1 MDVLIE
7 WLGKADDLSIA
18 YDAGIQQTQLL
29 PGDIS
34 FGGSLP
40 AIIYPENDNIREVSE
55 VTWEK
60 TVSKADRLDYMMAIC
75 SGTISGLID
84 VFYVGE
90 FSLERANQWGSDKVN
105 KFVKKIAEL
114 QGFKGDDLSDA
125 VKYLE
130 KNFGLAADSVTPD
143 YGGGLQHHLRD
154 FSHHFSLGGLL
165 CSLFTQFT
173 GKVIGTDTSGAI
185 LIVELTDKTFIGK
198 NFEEKILFGTV
209 NWFFHMVSD
218 MAGSKATAGK
228 GTGIPGPLV
237 SLIKELSAL
246 PCFKDKKIGE
256 HEFHV
261 WVSKLFNGTL
271 LAKRDE
277 NGKIIETLKFDLRTE
292 IGILHE
298 IGRQFVPVLINECL
312 VRGLYFIRRLY
323 NAVKE
328 TEIHSVA
335 DLKNIDSS
343 ELLPFNNRVI
353 KRMITIASGTFTAI
367 DTVDAAVRAA
377 IKSKGINPAFF
388 VNFAVRINIVGVG
401 RFIVACKADGQF
413 ITEDIQEAKEQR
425 DKIEKEYEKLISD
438 LKALSLSYEQ
448 MRVLDSL
455 EKLIIEDDIDL
466 TKKEDEKKLKTEWM
480 GKWSTVLTE
489 SLSLVSEA
497 ASDFFLPEAEVIN
510 YLQENEEGPWLY
522 LVAMEAMLFSPYYA
536 IFGDEEKDKDLKK
549 VKSRSKY
556 LTDRFITLQE
566 KISKSDINKIQKAYK
581 RAAGIVTGSTK
592 TVVIGAVGTTAAIAA
607 TGGLAFFFA
616 PAIATAL
623 VGEAAAGLSGA
634 ALVSYSLAAIGGGSL
649 AAGGLGMAGGT
660 AIITGGGALIGML
673 GGTGISAAT
682 TVNLLSDDGYVLSEC
697 CKLISYSKE
706 ILIGKF
712 NNKSEVA
719 EIQAKVQSRLG
730 EVQNQIDSFLAL
742 ADAET
747 DAKKK
752 KEMKLKAKIAKK
764 SSKYLNRTADELGK
778 MIKANKTDFP
788 GKMKQLA
795 LPAKSK
801 ETDGS
806 EKS

>member
-1 MDVLIE
+1 MNVLIE

-29 PGDIS
+29 PENVS

-40 AIIYPENDNIREVSE
+40 AIIYPENDNIREVSG

-90 FSLERANQWGSDKVN
+90 FSLERANQWGSEKVN
-105 KFVKKIAEL
+105 KFIKKIAEL

-125 VKYLE
+125 VEYLE

-173 GKVIGTDTSGAI
+173 GKVIGTDTSGAL

-198 NFEEKILFGTV
+198 NFEEKMLFGTV

-218 MAGSKATAGK
+218 MAGSKKTAGK
-228 GTGIPGPLV
+228 GTGIPGPIV
-237 SLIKELSAL
+237 SLIKELSTL

-298 IGRQFVPVLINECL
+298 VGRQFVPVLINECL

-323 NAVKE
+323 NAIKK
-328 TEIHSVA
+328 TEIHSIA
-335 DLKNIDSS
+335 DLKNIDTS

-413 ITEDIQEAKEQR
+413 ITEDIREAKEQR

-438 LKALSLSYEQ
+438 LKALSLNYDQ

-455 EKLIIEDDIDL
+455 EKLIIEDDIAL
-466 TKKEDEKKLKTEWM
+466 TKKEDEKKLKAEWM
-480 GKWSTVLTE
+480 EKWTSVLTE

-497 ASDFFLPEAEVIN
+497 AAEFFLSETEVIN
-510 YLQENEEGPWLY
+510 YISENEDGPWLY
-522 LVAMEAMLFSPYYA
+522 LVAMEAMLFSPYYS
-536 IFGDEEKDKDLKK
+536 IFGDEEKDADLKK
-549 VKSRSKY
+549 LKNKSKY
-556 LTDRFITLQE
+556 LTDRFIILQE
-566 KISKSDINKIQKAYK
+566 SITKSDLVRLQKAYK
-581 RAAGIVTGSTK
+581 HAAGVVTGSTK

-623 VGEAAAGLSGA
+623 IGEAAAGLSGA

-682 TVNLLSDDGYVLSEC
+682 TVTLLSDDSFVLSEC
-697 CKLISYSKE
+697 CKLITYSKE
-706 ILIGKF
+706 ILAGKY
-712 NNKSEVA
+712 NDMSEVA
-719 EIQAKVQSRLG
+719 EIQAKVQSRLAA
-730 EVQNQIDSFLAL
+730 VQNQIESFAAL
-742 ADAET
+742 ADAEK

-752 KEMKLKAKIAKK
+752 KEMRLKVRVAKK
-764 SSKYLNRTADELGK
+764 SSKYLSRTADELGK
-778 MIKANKTDFP
+778 LIKTYTTKAK
-788 GKMKQLA
+788 KEQLA
-795 LPAKSK
+795 LP
-801 ETDGS
+801 
-806 EKS
+806 EKTELKDKPENT

>member
-1 MDVLIE
+1 MNVLIE

-29 PGDIS
+29 PENVS
-34 FGGSLP
+34 FWGSLP
-40 AIIYPENDNIREVSE
+40 AIVYPDNDNIREVSE

-60 TVSKADRLDYMMAIC
+60 TVSKADRLDYLMAIC

-90 FSLERANQWGSDKVN
+90 FSLERANQWGSEKVN

-125 VKYLE
+125 VEYLE

-173 GKVIGTDTSGAI
+173 GKVIGTDTSGAL

-198 NFEEKILFGTV
+198 NFEEKILFGIV

-218 MAGSKATAGK
+218 MAGSKKTAGK
-228 GTGIPGPLV
+228 GTGIPGPIV
-237 SLIKELSAL
+237 SLIKELSTL
-246 PCFKDKKIGE
+246 PCFRDKKIGE

-298 IGRQFVPVLINECL
+298 VGRQFVPVLINECL
-312 VRGLYFIRRLY
+312 VRGLYFTRRLY
-323 NAVKE
+323 NAIKK
-328 TEIHSVA
+328 TEIHSIA
-335 DLKNIDSS
+335 DLKNIDTS

-438 LKALSLSYEQ
+438 LKALSLSYDQ

-455 EKLIIEDDIDL
+455 EKLIIEDDIAL

-480 GKWSTVLTE
+480 EKWASVLTE
-489 SLSLVSEA
+489 GLSLVSEA
-497 ASDFFLPEAEVIN
+497 TAEFFLSETEVIN
-510 YLQENEEGPWLY
+510 YIAENKDGPWLY
-522 LVAMEAMLFSPYYA
+522 LVAMESLLFSPYYS
-536 IFGDEEKDKDLKK
+536 IFGDEEKDAALKK
-549 VKSRSKY
+549 LKNKSKY
-556 LTDRFITLQE
+556 LTDRFVTLQE
-566 KISKSDINKIQKAYK
+566 SITKSDFARLQKAYK
-581 RAAGIVTGSTK
+581 HAAGIVTGSTK

-623 VGEAAAGLSGA
+623 IGEAAAGLSGA

-682 TVNLLSDDGYVLSEC
+682 TVTLLSDDSFVLSEC
-697 CKLISYSKE
+697 CKLITYSKE
-706 ILIGKF
+706 ILAGKY
-712 NNKSEVA
+712 NDMSEVA
-719 EIQAKVQSRLG
+719 EIQAKVQSRLAA
-730 EVQNQIDSFLAL
+730 VQNQIESFAAL
-742 ADAET
+742 ADAEK

-752 KEMKLKAKIAKK
+752 KEMRLKVRVAKK
-764 SSKYLNRTADELGK
+764 SSKYLSRTADELGK
-778 MIKANKTDFP
+778 LIKSYTTKT
-788 GKMKQLA
+788 KKEQLA
-795 LPAKSK
+795 LPKK
-801 ETDGS
+801 TELKDKPENT
-806 EKS
+806 

>member
-1 MDVLIE
+1 MNVLVE

-18 YDAGIQQTQLL
+18 YDAGIQQAQML
-29 PGDIS
+29 PGNVT
-34 FGGSLP
+34 FGENLP
-40 AIIYPENDNIREVSE
+40 AIIYPENDNIRDVSD
-55 VTWEK
+55 VIWEK
-60 TVSKADRLDYMMAIC
+60 SVSKADRLDYMMAIC
-75 SGTISGLID
+75 SGTIAGLID

-90 FSLERANQWGSDKVN
+90 FSLERANEWGSDKVN

-114 QGFKGDDLSDA
+114 QGFKKGDLSDA
-125 VKYLE
+125 IKYLE

-143 YGGGLQHHLRD
+143 FGGGLQHHLRD

-173 GKVIGTDTSGAI
+173 GKVIGTDTNGAL

-198 NFEEKILFGTV
+198 NFEEKILFGTI

-218 MAGSKATAGK
+218 MAGSNATAGK
-228 GTGIPGPLV
+228 GTGIPGPIV
-237 SLIKELSAL
+237 SLIKELSTL

-277 NGKIIETLKFDLRTE
+277 NGKIIETVKFDLRTE

-298 IGRQFVPVLINECL
+298 IGRQFIPVLINECL

-323 NAVKE
+323 NAVKK
-328 TEIHSVA
+328 TEIHSIG
-335 DLKNIDSS
+335 DLKKIDTS

-401 RFIVACKADGQF
+401 RFIIACKADGQF
-413 ITEDIQEAKEQR
+413 ITEDIREAKEQR

-438 LKALSLSYEQ
+438 LKALSLNYDQ
-448 MRVLDSL
+448 MRILDSL
-455 EKLIIEDDIDL
+455 ERLILQDDIEL
-466 TKKEDEKKLKTEWM
+466 TKKDEEKNLKIEWM
-480 GKWSTVLTE
+480 EKWSAVLVD

-497 ASDFFLPEAEVIN
+497 AEEFFLPVSAVVKYIE
-510 YLQENEEGPWLY
+510 ENETGPWTY
-522 LVAMEAMLFSPYYA
+522 LIAMEAMLFSPYYA
-536 IFGDEEKDKDLKK
+536 LFGDEEKDKALKK
-549 VKSRSKY
+549 IKCKSKY
-556 LTDRFITLQE
+556 LTE
-566 KISKSDINKIQKAYK
+566 KFTTVQGKIQKGDFAKIHKAYK

-592 TVVIGAVGTTAAIAA
+592 NVVIGAVGTTAAIAA
-607 TGGLAFFFA
+607 TGGLAFVFA

-660 AIITGGGALIGML
+660 AIITGGGALVGML

-682 TVNLLSDDGYVLSEC
+682 TVGLLADDGYVLSEC
-697 CKLISYSKE
+697 CKLISFSRE
-706 ILIGKF
+706 ILIGRYEDV
-712 NNKSEVA
+712 SEVA
-719 EIQAKVQSRLG
+719 TIQLKVESRIG
-730 EVQNQIDSFLAL
+730 DVQNQIDSFSAL
-742 ADAET
+742 ADSEE

-752 KEMKLKAKIAKK
+752 KEMKLKVKVAKK
-764 SSKYLNRTADELGK
+764 SIKYLSRTSDELK
-778 MIKANKTDFP
+778 KAIKAYKP
-788 GKMKQLA
+788 GKKKPLA
-795 LPAKSK
+795 LPDKS
-801 ETDGS
+801 E
-806 EKS
+806 E

>member
-1 MDVLIE
+1 MDVLID
-7 WLGKADDLSIA
+7 WLGKADDISIA
-18 YDAGIQQTQLL
+18 FDVGIPQTKLL
-29 PGDIS
+29 PGDVA

-40 AIIYPENDNIREVSE
+40 AIPYTQNDNIRDITD

-84 VFYVGE
+84 IFYVGE

-125 VKYLE
+125 VQYLE
-130 KNFGLAADSVTPD
+130 KNFGLAADSVASD
-143 YGGGLQHHLRD
+143 FGGGLQHHLRD

-173 GKVIGTDTSGAI
+173 GKVIGTDTSGA
-185 LIVELTDKTFIGK
+185 LQIVELKDKTFIGK

-237 SLIKELSAL
+237 SLIKDLSAL
-246 PCFKDKKIGE
+246 PCFKDRKIGE

-277 NGKIIETLKFDLRTE
+277 NGKIIETVKFDLRTE

-298 IGRQFVPVLINECL
+298 VGRQFVPVLINECL
-312 VRGLYFIRRLY
+312 VRGLYFLRRLY
-323 NAVKE
+323 NALKE
-328 TEIHSVA
+328 TKIHSIA
-335 DLKNIDSS
+335 DLKNIDTS
-343 ELLPFNNRVI
+343 ELLPFNNRAI

-388 VNFAVRINIVGVG
+388 VNFAVRINIVGMG

-413 ITEDIQEAKEQR
+413 ITEDIREAKEQR

-438 LKALSLSYEQ
+438 FKALSLSYDQ

-455 EKLIIEDDIDL
+455 EKLILEDDIAL
-466 TKKEDEKKLKTEWM
+466 TKKEYEKKLKTEWM
-480 GKWSTVLTE
+480 DRWSSVLTE
-489 SLSLVSEA
+489 GLPLVSEA
-497 ASDFFLPEAEVIN
+497 AAEFFLSETEIVEYIDEHETA
-510 YLQENEEGPWLY
+510 PWLY

-536 IFGDEEKDKDLKK
+536 IYGNEEKDKELKK
-549 VKSRSKY
+549 LNCKSQY
-556 LTDRFITLQE
+556 LTDRFVTIQDRVT
-566 KISKSDINKIQKAYK
+566 KTDIAKLQKAYK
-581 RAAGIVTGSTK
+581 RAAGVVTGSTK
-592 TVVIGAVGTTAAIAA
+592 TVVIGAAGTTVAIAA

-634 ALVSYSLAAIGGGSL
+634 ALISYSLAAIGGGSL

-673 GGTGISAAT
+673 GGTGVSAAT
-682 TVNLLSDDGYVLSEC
+682 TVTLLSDDSYVLSEC
-697 CKLISYSKE
+697 CKLIAYSRE
-706 ILIGKF
+706 ILVRKY
-712 NNKSEVA
+712 NNEFDVA
-719 EIQAKVQSRLG
+719 GIQVKVQSRLAD
-730 EVQNQIDSFLAL
+730 VQNQIDSFLTI
-742 ADAET
+742 ADTET
-747 DAKKK
+747 DEKKK
-752 KEMKLKAKIAKK
+752 KEMKLKAKVAKK
-764 SSKYLNRTADELGK
+764 SIKYLNRTSDELGK
-778 MIKANKTDFP
+778 MIKGKTVK
-788 GKMKQLA
+788 GNNQKEQLA
-795 LPAKSK
+795 LP
-801 ETDGS
+801 
-806 EKS
+806 